1 VPAALP
7 LPPLGE
13 ENGFFKS
20 STFGILIM
28 LFSWVFFRGQGN
40 RQLMEVTMKVSG
52 RLLHL
57 LRTVG
62 RLWTDLPLLIRLLKA
77 WMDGRYRG
85 LSVQTL
91 VAVVAALLYVISPLD
106 VMPDFIPWI
115 GLFDDAVVL
124 AWLLSSIAKD
134 LDRFRD
140 WERGIIDAVVKG

>member
-1 VPAALP
+1 M
-7 LPPLGE
+7 
-13 ENGFFKS
+13 K
-20 STFGILIM
+20 
-28 LFSWVFFRGQGN
+28 
-40 RQLMEVTMKVSG
+40 VTMRVSG

-62 RLWTDLPLLIRLLKA
+62 RLWNDIPLLVRLLRA
-77 WMDGRYRG
+77 WKDGRYSG

-124 AWLLSSIAKD
+124 AWLLSCIAKD

-140 WERGIIDAVVKG
+140 WEQGIIDAVVKG

>member
-1 VPAALP
+1 
-7 LPPLGE
+7 
-13 ENGFFKS
+13 
-20 STFGILIM
+20 
-28 LFSWVFFRGQGN
+28 
-40 RQLMEVTMKVSG
+40 MKVSG

-57 LRTVG
+57 LHTFG
-62 RLWTDLPLLIRLLKA
+62 RLWTDLPLLVRLLKA
-77 WMDGRYRG
+77 WKDGRYRG

-106 VMPDFIPWI
+106 VVPDFIPLI

-140 WERGIIDAVVKG
+140 WEQGIIDAVVQR